1 MTFGEELIQSANEA
15 LAIAKG
21 EAAPARVHVPPKVD
35 VAEIRARQNLSQ
47 KAFAERYRLSLGTV
61 RDWEQNRRS
70 PDRAA
75 RVLLTLIDKKPGMV
89 LGALEE
95 MDLVS

>member
-15 LAIAKG
+15 LAIARG
-21 EAAPARVHVPPKVD
+21 EAAPARLHVSPKVN
-35 VAEIRARQNLSQ
+35 VAEIRAKQNLSQ
-47 KAFAERYRLSLGTV
+47 KDFAKKYHLSLGTL

-75 RVLLTLIDKKPGMV
+75 QVLLTLIDKKPDMV

-95 MDLVS
+95 MDPVP

>member
-1 MTFGEELIQSANEA
+1 MTFGEELINSANEA

-21 EAAPARVHVPPKVD
+21 ESASARDYVPPKVD

-47 KAFAERYRLSLGTV
+47 KDFSERYRLSLGTV

-75 RVLLTLIDKKPGMV
+75 QVLLTLIDKKPKMV

-95 MDLVS
+95 MDIVP